1 MDEEPLKH
9 YQKRLQQLRDKAEAD
24 FAQAPALGPI
34 SAPQAVGLLTHELGV
49 YQIELEM
56 QNEELRLA
64 QVALENSRD
73 RYVDL
78 YEFAPVGY
86 LSITNTGLIH
96 EVNLIAVTMVGFNRK
111 NFINR
116 RFAQFIADDDKDRW
130 YQLLQRYKGGDS
142 EHSYSLDLQLIRSD
156 KSTFFAHINCLQIK
170 STNDQLMLRVAITN
184 ISQLK
189 ASSSELELLV
199 RARTLELTDANL
211 RLKQEIEDRKR
222 IEAELEKSR
231 IEFRLLVETMS
242 EGLMVCD
249 NKCIVTYI
257 NDRFCEMLK
266 RPREEIV
273 GHAAIEFI
281 DETSQVAWS
290 LQIANLKAGKV
301 TSDEVKLKGPKGN
314 GIWAKVSPSPLPDLH
329 GGTVGNFSVFTDI
342 DEHILAEYALRVSKN
357 QLRKLSEQVM
367 SAQEK
372 ERQRVS
378 SELHDGIGQT
388 LSAVKFCVEAGIKSI
403 CEHPTEESFRH
414 LENVIPKIQHAIE
427 EVRRISMALRPSM
440 LDDIGVLATLTWFCR
455 ESSLVYKNISIQLQL
470 DIKEEDIPVRI
481 KVVIFRI
488 VQEAFN
494 NAVKHSSAERINII
508 LKLVGSTIVL
518 SIEDNGVGFDAKC
531 VSSHGGV
538 VSSGLGLASMR
549 ERAELA
555 SGIYSIDSTKGAGTK
570 IQVTWH
576 RMT

>member
-1 MDEEPLKH
+1 MDEKPLKY
-9 YQKRLQQLRDKAEAD
+9 YQKRFQQVRDKAGPEHVQEHASEA
-24 FAQAPALGPI
+24 I
-34 SAPQAVGLLTHELGV
+34 SAPHAADLLTHELGG
-49 YQIELEM
+49 YQVELEM

-64 QVALENSRD
+64 QVVLENSRD

-86 LSITNTGLIH
+86 LSITNAGLIH
-96 EVNLIAVTMVGFNRK
+96 EANLKAVTMLGFNRK
-111 NFINR
+111 NLIQR

-130 YQLLQRYKGGDS
+130 QQLLRRFKLGDS

-170 STNDQLMLRVAITN
+170 STNDQLILRVAIAN

-222 IEAELEKSR
+222 IEAELEKTR

-249 NKCIVTYI
+249 NKFMVTYI

-266 RPREEIV
+266 RTRDEII

-281 DETSQVAWS
+281 DEISQATWS
-290 LQIANLKAGKV
+290 QQIANLKAGKV
-301 TSDEVKLKGPKGN
+301 TSDEIKLKGPKGN
-314 GIWAKVSPSPLPDLH
+314 GVWAKVSPSPLPDLH
-329 GGTVGNFSVFTDI
+329 GETIGNFSVFTDI
-342 DEHILAEYALRVSKN
+342 DEHIVAEYALRVSKN

-388 LSAVKFCVEAGIKSI
+388 LSAVKFSVETGIKSI

-427 EVRRISMALRPSM
+427 EVRRISMALRPSI

-470 DIKEEDIPVRI
+470 DIKEENIPVRI

-494 NAVKHSSAERINII
+494 NAVKHSSAERINIS
-508 LKLVGSTIVL
+508 LKLVRETIVL
-518 SIEDNGVGFDAKC
+518 SIEDNGVGFDSKC
-531 VSSHGGV
+531 VGFSGSLT
-538 VSSGLGLASMR
+538 SSGLGLASMR

-555 SGIYSIDSTKGAGTK
+555 SGLYSIDSNKGTGTK